1 MGNYDFS
8 TLNDKDFELLV
19 KDLLNAKFN
28 FELQNFKPGKDK
40 GVDLRYSTQSNNNS
54 IVVQAKHYL
63 GSGYN
68 KLKNTLKNE
77 ELKKVNDLKP
87 DRYLVTTSV
96 PLSKMQ
102 KDEIKDL
109 MKPYI
114 KTSNDVIGQ
123 EDLNSY
129 LEEFPEIEKRNFKLW
144 FSSIAIL
151 ESIINNAVEG
161 RTRFLL
167 ENIGRKMPFYVITRT
182 LDQANRILD
191 KEKLL
196 LITGQPGI
204 GKTTLAEVILFERA
218 KNDYKIHK
226 VENIREAEDL
236 ISPNNDEKQVF
247 YFDDFLGA
255 NYVEVLNRN
264 TTETQLT
271 SFVERIRRTPN
282 KYLVLTTRTIILNH
296 AVERFEKISR
306 SNLASERFEIQVSD
320 YSKYE
325 KALILYNH
333 LFFKEMKEELY
344 NSILNKKFYKN
355 IIKHNNYTPRII
367 EFITDKSKIN
377 DFSPDDYHQFIQNN
391 LDNPKEIWRHSFEHQ
406 IGYFDRCLLLTL
418 FTFNSNVS
426 EKVLS
431 YAFERRL
438 QYEKREHNQ
447 IIKSNQFNDSIRV
460 LLDGFVSSVM
470 NNDDLMERRY
480 SFINPSI
487 SDFLINYIS
496 ESESER
502 KSMVSSIVDSVQL
515 NRFNPAQSVIPLKK
529 DLQIIIRDKLAN
541 FEIGFPVHY
550 DDNQIYAR
558 TLRLLCEYCRQVDR
572 DAILLENFKKINF
585 EDSWGIGDELL
596 YVLLNVGNSPQTIN
610 FIKANF
616 IRLIEII
623 FEAIYDETDANEIVG
638 LFKKYDHDFN
648 LYQKTERGLSNLIE
662 LIERVADSLE
672 ENFKSEFE
680 GSVESIEEVYEAYDG
695 IKDAED
701 RLCIRL
707 LPDPIDYSSSI
718 EMDEYNWEEQV
729 KINIAHNPKYDA
741 SRYDHEEHY
750 REISSNLHSEDE
762 EIDNLFHK

>member
-1 MGNYDFS
+1 MGNYTFS
-8 TLNDKDFELLV
+8 TLNDKDFERLV

-28 FELQNFKPGKDK
+28 LELQNFKPGKDK
-40 GVDLRYSTQSNNNS
+40 GVDLRYSTGTNNNS
-54 IVVQAKHYL
+54 IVVQAKHFL
-63 GSGYN
+63 SSGYN
-68 KLKNTLKNE
+68 KLKNTLRNE
-77 ELKKVNDLKP
+77 ELKKVKDLKP
-87 DRYLVTTSV
+87 DRYLVATSV
-96 PLSKMQ
+96 PLSNMQ

-114 KTSNDVIGQ
+114 ITSNDVIGQ

-129 LEEFPEIEKRNFKLW
+129 LDEFPEIEKRNFKLW
-144 FSSIAIL
+144 FSSVAVL

-167 ENIGRKMPFYVITRT
+167 EDIGRKMPFYVITRK
-182 LDQANRILD
+182 LDRANRILD
-191 KEKLL
+191 REKLL

-236 ISPNNDEKQVF
+236 ISPNNDEKQLF

-255 NYVEVLNRN
+255 NYVEILNGN

-306 SNLASERFEIQVSD
+306 SNLASDRFEIELSD
-320 YSKYE
+320 YTKYE

-333 LFFKEMKEELY
+333 LFFNEVNQELY
-344 NSILNKKFYKN
+344 NSILNEKFYKN
-355 IIKHNNYTPRII
+355 IIEHKNYTPRII
-367 EFITDKSKIN
+367 EFITDKLRIG

-418 FTFNSNVS
+418 FTFNFNVPEKTLSRAS
-426 EKVLS
+426 EK
-431 YAFERRL
+431 RL

-470 NNDDLMERRY
+470 DNDDLMERRY
-480 SFINPSI
+480 SFINPSLA
-487 SDFLINYIS
+487 DFLINYIS

-502 KSMVSSIVDSVQL
+502 KSIVSSIVDSAQL
-515 NRFNPAQSVIPLKK
+515 NRFNPAQSVIPLEE

-541 FEIGFPVHY
+541 YEIGFPVHY

-558 TLRLLCEYCRQVDR
+558 TLRLLCEYCRRVDI
-572 DAILLENFKKINF
+572 DTILLENFKKIDF
-585 EDSWGIGDELL
+585 DESWGIGDELL
-596 YVLLNVGNSPQTIN
+596 YVLLNVGNSPQTTN

-616 IRLIEII
+616 IKLMEII
-623 FEAIYDETDANEIVG
+623 FETIYDESDANEIVG
-638 LFKKYDHDFN
+638 LFKKYDHDFER
-648 LYQKTERGLSNLIE
+648 YRKTDRGLSNLVE
-662 LIERVADSLE
+662 LIERIVESLE
-672 ENFKSEFE
+672 ENLKSEHE
-680 GSVESIEEVYEAYDG
+680 GAVESLEEVYEAYYE
-695 IKDAED
+695 IKEAED
-701 RLCIRL
+701 RLSIML
-707 LPDPIDYSSSI
+707 LPNPTDYSSSI
-718 EMDEYNWEEQV
+718 EMDEYDWEEQI
-729 KINIAHNPKYDA
+729 KENIANNPKYDA

-750 REISSNLHSEDE
+750 RETSSNTYSEDE